1 MHVKTQRRHLTSW
14 PEQADKFA
22 DAMQHEL
29 DGERRQQNTEHA
41 RNERESHRDEASDQS
56 LSPRADHEA

>member
-1 MHVKTQRRHLTSW
+1 MHVKTRRRHLTSS

-41 RNERESHRDEASDQS
+41 RNERAVWALPERS
-56 LSPRADHEA
+56 L